1 MGKMIPA
8 KWEDMWEDVMIRFLH
23 NFNIF
28 TGNKQLEDRELVLE
42 PPFSAWS
49 FELAR
54 DVERPI
60 FGIVSGFFSTSY
72 KIVIVVELP

>member
-1 MGKMIPA
+1 MGKMVPA
-8 KWEDMWEDVMIRFLH
+8 TWEDMGEDVMIRFLY

-28 TGNKQLEDRELVLE
+28 TGNKQVEDRELVLE

-49 FELAR
+49 FELTR

-60 FGIVSGFFSTSY
+60 FGIADGFFGTSY
-72 KIVIVVELP
+72 KIVIIVELP